1 MKDWAAFEWFA
12 LRRASQ
18 EKSNLRRDG
27 WRETLQWDI
36 EVESATWLDENQP
49 QHVRIKEDD
58 DNTFVVRFIY
68 EFTSK
73 SACFIFCV
81 WIVFPL
87 GPKKVLI
94 GFDELI
100 GKQLETDP
108 MDVLP
113 IKMTVEK
120 MEQNKQSLKG
130 IQRLSCCRENLV
142 S

>member
-1 MKDWAAFEWFA
+1 MKDWAAFELFV
-12 LRRASQ
+12 LRRARQ
-18 EKSNLRRDG
+18 GKSNLPRDG
-27 WRETLQWDI
+27 WRETLQWDN
-36 EVESATWLDENQP
+36 EVESAPWSDENHP
-49 QHVRIKEDD
+49 QRVRMKEDD
-58 DNTFVVRFIY
+58 DNTFVVQFIY

-73 SACFIFCV
+73 SACFSFRI

-130 IQRLSCCRENLV
+130 IRSLSGSRENLV